1 MLVKHLSRGARP
13 NDYKKN
19 NKKKCFS
26 TARSLVLREAEGT
39 LWTYHPDF
47 LAAAQSRQA
56 FGRATASDVIQTDQ
70 AFDFIKAA
78 QLCGCHAAVI
88 GSLTAKDNILA
99 VSLQGE
105 KNTGDET
112 SAMVSPIQRPEGTKF
127 IVALLFC
134 CVAVLLRGS
143 DYLFSLLCS

>member
-1 MLVKHLSRGARP
+1 MGLVP
-13 NDYKKN
+13 TIKK
-19 NKKKCFS
+19 KKKCFS

-56 FGRATASDVIQTDQ
+56 FGRPTASDVIQTDQ

-88 GSLTAKDNILA
+88 GSSTAKDNILA

-105 KNTGDET
+105 KKHW
-112 SAMVSPIQRPEGTKF
+112 R
-127 IVALLFC
+127 
-134 CVAVLLRGS
+134 
-143 DYLFSLLCS
+143 